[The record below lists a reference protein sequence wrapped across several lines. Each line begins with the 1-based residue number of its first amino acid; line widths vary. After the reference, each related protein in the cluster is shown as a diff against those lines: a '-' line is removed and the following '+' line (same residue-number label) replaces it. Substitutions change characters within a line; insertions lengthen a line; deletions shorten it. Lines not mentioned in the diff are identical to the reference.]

1 MDKEAEDKMGY
12 IMEAVIGIRNIR
24 GELNLSPSLELNAII
39 KTSDGTGNILNENIS
54 YISKL
59 AKAGNI
65 KIGRDIEK
73 PEDAAVSVRQAME
86 IFVPLKGLFDVNAEI
101 KRLQKEI
108 NKIEQSIS
116 IIQKKLANQ
125 DFLSKAPKMVVEENR
140 AKYQESIERI
150 QAIQDSIKKIK
161 KWSSQKG

>member
-1 MDKEAEDKMGY
+1 
-12 IMEAVIGIRNIR
+12 
-24 GELNLSPSLELNAII
+24 SPSLELNAII

-59 AKAGNI
+59 AKAGSI

-86 IFVPLKGLFDVNAEI
+86 IFVPLKGLFDVKAEI
-101 KRLQKEI
+101 TRLQKEI

-116 IIQKKLANQ
+116 LIQKKLANQ
-125 DFLSKAPKMVVEENR
+125 DFLSKAPRVVIEENKV
-140 AKYQESIERI
+140 KYQESVERI
-150 QAIQDSIKKIK
+150 QAIKSSIEKIK
-161 KWSSQKG
+161 KWGGQKG